1 MPLAFCIS
9 SQAVCA
15 SWSSSLR
22 DAWRAHAIGG
32 LRPTPTSLG
41 TLAAGGARGLYAP
54 LAQAMARLKAVWRAG
69 AAFASKVEK
78 NVQGIDGL
86 CVCREFLSLEEPFF
100 LSLFYSPPP
109 PPFSH
114 MSHTRFSHISRVH
127 PLFCAGGH
135 LATARDGRTPG
146 MGALQLGLG
155 RQKERARI
163 RCFFSSHSTRFSH
176 MSEPILPIS
185 HLSIHFLWSTNRRLA
200 SCANLPALDSRA
212 AAALPTLRIEWDA
225 ADAWAEVLF
234 ALEPTKGPKLASDV
248 TVRIATDART
258 LTSCDELCLC
268 PQTDERELSYSDA
281 CRQRIK
287 AGSNCKVALPAK
299 MGSNSASGVDDEFFV
314 FTPSTGGSCRVGTTH
329 RDTLLAVYGACGRVG
344 AQQPVAFS
352 NSEGHKADVE
362 FACTAGKKYYV
373 FWNAEYQPRAFSYTI
388 SEHGGKDSRSR
399 MKGRRTDMWLHKL
412 RGSRRGARR

>member
-1 MPLAFCIS
+1 MYHSHCFEKVVSITMEVGNSEDGFWPKPSRIAPIAE
-9 SQAVCA
+9 Q
-15 SWSSSLR
+15 SWWPAYYLL
-22 DAWRAHAIGG
+22 H
-32 LRPTPTSLG
+32 
-41 TLAAGGARGLYAP
+41 AAGE
-54 LAQAMARLKAVWRAG
+54 Q
-69 AAFASKVEK
+69 
-78 NVQGIDGL
+78 
-86 CVCREFLSLEEPFF
+86 
-100 LSLFYSPPP
+100 
-109 PPFSH
+109 
-114 MSHTRFSHISRVH
+114 
-127 PLFCAGGH
+127 
-135 LATARDGRTPG
+135 
-146 MGALQLGLG
+146 LQLQWISLTPDPKKSNAVLLTATVQNNGLAKLSG
-155 RQKERARI
+155 DVAGCAKAT
-163 RCFFSSHSTRFSH
+163 SASGKTTTRL
-176 MSEPILPIS
+176 EPGEG
-185 HLSIHFLWSTNRRLA
+185 WSTNRRLS

>member
-1 MPLAFCIS
+1 
-9 SQAVCA
+9 
-15 SWSSSLR
+15 
-22 DAWRAHAIGG
+22 
-32 LRPTPTSLG
+32 
-41 TLAAGGARGLYAP
+41 
-54 LAQAMARLKAVWRAG
+54 
-69 AAFASKVEK
+69 
-78 NVQGIDGL
+78 
-86 CVCREFLSLEEPFF
+86 
-100 LSLFYSPPP
+100 
-109 PPFSH
+109 
-114 MSHTRFSHISRVH
+114 
-127 PLFCAGGH
+127 
-135 LATARDGRTPG
+135 
-146 MGALQLGLG
+146 
-155 RQKERARI
+155 
-163 RCFFSSHSTRFSH
+163 RFSH

-388 SEHGGKDSRSR
+388 SEHGGKDSRSH